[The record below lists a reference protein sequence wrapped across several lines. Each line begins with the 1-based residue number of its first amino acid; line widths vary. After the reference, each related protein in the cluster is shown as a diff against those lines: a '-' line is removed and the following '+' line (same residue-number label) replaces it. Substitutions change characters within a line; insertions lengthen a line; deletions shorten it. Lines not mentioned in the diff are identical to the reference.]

1 MRTIDLLAFIVY
13 FLVFSI
19 IGLVAGRR
27 RKSNAADFFIQQH
40 KLPWYLIGFS
50 YIAAGASSEQFIGT
64 VGSVYSRGMVIANW
78 EWGNAIPIMIMVVLF
93 IPYYLKNRILTIP
106 EFLEKRFNTKVKLLF
121 AFISIL
127 IYVFINLAG
136 VLYTGAYAMSG
147 ILGMDFY
154 LCIGF
159 IVSIVGFFVIYGGM
173 ASIAWTNVM
182 QALMLIGT
190 GIAIFVIGLFTV
202 PGGWK
207 AIIGSGPRAHL
218 IKPMDDPDVPWTA
231 ILVLMFSTNVWY
243 YCTNQNI
250 NQTTLGAKNEWH
262 AKMGIIFAGLLWI
275 IIPFADV
282 FPGLI
287 AHALEPDLPSA
298 DGAFIYVIDRLLPA
312 GGAGVVYGVLIFS
325 VVASIQSGI
334 NAVST
339 IFIFNI
345 YRPLVDKNATE
356 RKLIRTGRFFAAAVL
371 VVGAFY
377 APIVGSFTHIFDF
390 FQQCWVF
397 VAAPISITF
406 LLSMI
411 TRRID
416 SRLAFILLS
425 LTFPMFLAPYAAKLT
440 GITMNIYNLAGIV
453 WLCLMTFAVSYMFLF
468 NPDPALEKDDPIGIH
483 VKDIE
488 GTRMPW
494 YASTAFWGGIMV
506 LAYLTVYILFW

>member
-1 MRTIDLLAFIVY
+1 MKNIDLLTFLIY
-13 FLVFSI
+13 FLLFSI
-19 IGLVAGRR
+19 IGLVAGRK
-27 RKSNAADFFIQQH
+27 RKSNAAEFFIQQH

-78 EWGNAIPIMIMVVLF
+78 EWGNAIPIIIMVVFF

-147 ILGMDFY
+147 ILGIHIY
-154 LCIGF
+154 LCIGL
-159 IVSIVGFFVIYGGM
+159 IISIVGFFVIYGGM

-190 GIAIFVIGLFTV
+190 GIAIFIIGLFTV
-202 PGGWK
+202 PGGWDT
-207 AIIGSGPRAHL
+207 IIGTGPRANL
-218 IKPMDDPDVPWTA
+218 IKPIDDPDVPWTA
-231 ILVLMFSTNVWY
+231 ILLLMFSTNIWY
-243 YCTNQNI
+243 YCTNQHI
-250 NQTTLGAKNEWH
+250 NQSTLGAKNEWH

-287 AHALEPDLPSA
+287 AHALEPNLPLA
-298 DGAFIYVIDRLLPA
+298 DGAFIYVVDRLIPA
-312 GGAGVVYGVLIFS
+312 GGAGIVYGVLIFS
-325 VVASIQSGI
+325 VVTSIQSGI
-334 NAVST
+334 NAVSS

-345 YRPLVDKNATE
+345 YKELINKNATE
-356 RKLIRTGRFFAAAVL
+356 QKLIKTGRFFAAGVL
-371 VVGAFY
+371 IIGAFY

-390 FQQCWVF
+390 FQQYWVF

-411 TRRID
+411 TKRIN
-416 SRLAFILLS
+416 SKLAFILLA
-425 LTFPMFLAPYAAKLT
+425 LTFPMFLAPYAVKEI

-453 WLCLMTFAVSYMFLF
+453 WMCILVFAVLYMFLF
-468 NPDPALEKDDPIGIH
+468 SPAPVYNNDDSIGIY
-483 VKDIE
+483 VKDTEKIQ
-488 GTRMPW
+488 MPW
-494 YASTAFWGGIMV
+494 YKSIAFWGSIMV
-506 LAYLTVYILFW
+506 LAYLTIYIIFW